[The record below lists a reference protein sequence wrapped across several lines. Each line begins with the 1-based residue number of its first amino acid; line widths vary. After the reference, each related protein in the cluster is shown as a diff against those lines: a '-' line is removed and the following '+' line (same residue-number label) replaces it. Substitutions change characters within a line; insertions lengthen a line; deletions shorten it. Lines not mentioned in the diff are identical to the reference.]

1 MADLTR
7 YKKQRG
13 AHRSIVERKICS
25 EIEHLKKR
33 EFNEEIRIHTS
44 SLLGMLQEKENTIKH
59 LDSRIE
65 NLLEDEEELT
75 ADMDK
80 AHDFNIN
87 IKKSKEILTTLL
99 YKNDEDKLSA
109 VSTISKNTGVKL
121 PKLNLKRFTGE
132 PLEWKS
138 FMETFDAA
146 VNSRT

>member
-1 MADLTR
+1 MIYVQEDLSK

-13 AHRSIVERKICS
+13 AHRSIVERKIFS

-44 SLLGMLQEKENTIKH
+44 SLLGMLQEKENTIKD

-65 NLLEDEEELT
+65 NILEDEEELT

-87 IKKSKEILTTLL
+87 IKKSKEILTALL
-99 YKNDEDKLSA
+99 YKNDEDILST
-109 VSTISKNTGVKL
+109 VSTISKNTGVK
-121 PKLNLKRFTGE
+121 G
-132 PLEWKS
+132 
-138 FMETFDAA
+138 
-146 VNSRT
+146 